1 MYNLASTI
9 DLHTQVSSVLTL
21 LEHAVSS
28 PINAKPSLDC
38 LNELNPSTDHLRMA
52 VRVALR
58 DFYRNL
64 RPYYELKTNQWRNLK
79 CS

>member
-1 MYNLASTI
+1 MLPLYAATEQVDHLEFNL
-9 DLHTQVSSVLTL
+9 VC
-21 LEHAVSS
+21 S
-28 PINAKPSLDC
+28 PIDAKPSLDC
-38 LNELNPSTDHLRMA
+38 LNELNLSTDHLRMA

-64 RPYYELKTNQWRNLK
+64 RPYYEMKTNQWRNLK